1 MALTCGDLIK
11 RGRALYGAQPA
22 LLFEDRQFTFAEQ
35 AARMFR
41 LANALITR
49 GLRKQ
54 ERIAVL
60 ARNCSQ
66 YIEIFGACETAGF
79 VAINLNSRLSQAEL
93 GAICQ
98 DSAPSV
104 LIYARDFAACARTLA
119 AEVASIR
126 MRIAIDPE
134 TADELGYEDL
144 ISAAGAEA
152 PAMTAVPDDLAYLM
166 YTSGTTGGPKG
177 VMISHAAMVEATR
190 MLSHES
196 GITATDKALIV
207 MPLYHLGGKI
217 EQMNFNLMGA
227 SVVLKAAFDPEDIL
241 ATIEREEVTAAHFAP
256 VMIQRMLDVIETK
269 PFDVSTLRLV
279 HYASAPMPEPLLRRA
294 LGRMGPIFAQ
304 VYGMTEC
311 IAATI
316 LKPRQHVL
324 TESQD
329 ARRLRSAGQ
338 PFLGNEIRIV
348 RDDGSV
354 CQTDEIGEI
363 VIRSPTVMTG
373 YWNKKELTE
382 QVLRNGWIRTGDLGF
397 MDESDFVYVADRKKD
412 MIVSGGE
419 NIYSWE
425 VEEALR
431 SHPAVAEVA
440 VIAVPD
446 EVWGESVKAC
456 VEMRP
461 GFCAT
466 QAELIEYTRM
476 RIASYKKPRSVDFVE
491 SLPRLFNG
499 KIDKKALREPY
510 WRGRHRQVS

>member
-11 RGRALYGAQPA
+11 RGRALYGPQPA
-22 LLFEDRQFTFAEQ
+22 LLFEGRQFTFDEQ

-41 LANALITR
+41 LANALIAQ

-54 ERIAVL
+54 ERVAVL

-66 YIEIFGACETAGF
+66 YIEIFGACEIAGF
-79 VAINLNSRLSQAEL
+79 VAINLNSRLSHAEL

-104 LIYARDFAACARTLA
+104 LIYAKDFVACARVLA

-126 MRIAIDPE
+126 MRIALNPE
-134 TADELGYEDL
+134 TAETLSYEDL
-144 ISAAGAEA
+144 ISAARGEA
-152 PAMTAVPDDLAYLM
+152 PATSAVPDDLAYLM

-196 GITATDKALIV
+196 GIAATDKALIV
-207 MPLYHLGGKI
+207 MPLFHLGGKI

-227 SVVLKAAFDPEDIL
+227 SVVLKAVFDPEDIL
-241 ATIEREEVTAAHFAP
+241 ATIEKEHVTAAHFAP
-256 VMIQRMLDVIETK
+256 LMIQRMLDVLETK
-269 PFDVSTLRLV
+269 TYDVSRLRLV

-294 LGRMGPIFAQ
+294 LDRMGPIFAQ

-316 LKPRQHVL
+316 LKPHQHVL
-324 TESQD
+324 TDARD

-338 PFLGNEIRIV
+338 PLLGNEIRIV
-348 RDDGSV
+348 RDDGMM
-354 CQTDEIGEI
+354 CQTGEIGEI
-363 VIRSPTVMTG
+363 VIKSPTVMTG
-373 YWNKKELTE
+373 YWNKKELTA
-382 QVLRNGWIRTGDLGF
+382 QILRDGWIHTGDLGL

-412 MIVSGGE
+412 MIISGGE

-431 SHPAVAEVA
+431 SHPGVAEVA

-446 EVWGESVKAC
+446 EAWGESVKAC

-466 QAELIEYTRM
+466 QSELIEHARA
-476 RIASYKKPRSVDFVE
+476 RIASYKKPRSVDFVS

-510 WRGRHRQVS
+510 WRGHDRQVS